1 MSDIVERLRN
11 WRSVHLTQL
20 RYVMESAADEIE
32 RLRLSQNGDCPKP
45 ENAAREDNG
54 PAANSTPNHRTGCGE
69 CLTDEE
75 REVLLAIEADA
86 CYRAMERTERVVRG
100 LLDRLG

>member
-32 RLRLSQNGDCPKP
+32 RLRLSANGDCPKP
-45 ENAAREDNG
+45 ENSANEDNE
-54 PAANSTPNHRTGCGE
+54 SVRKTGGDFGQQPT
-69 CLTDEE
+69 LTNEE
-75 REVLLAIEADA
+75 REVLLAIAADA
-86 CYRAMERTERVVRG
+86 SYRAMQRTERVVRE
-100 LLDRLG
+100 LLERLG

>member
-1 MSDIVERLRN
+1 MSDIVWRLRN
-11 WRSVHLTQL
+11 WRTVHLTRL

-54 PAANSTPNHRTGCGE
+54 PAANSTPNHRTGCGK

-75 REVLLAIEADA
+75 R
-86 CYRAMERTERVVRG
+86 
-100 LLDRLG
+100 